1 MYSFFLFL
9 QIFREIFSLVVSHL
23 ISLKA
28 QTSEY
33 MQVSKTNSIL
43 IGSLLMPFM
52 YTNGIQKDNDIVN
65 KWMFQGILSQKEQVF
80 APKFQNKTTE
90 FLADTI
96 NFDTISKDAH
106 AEKQQTQQDS
116 FPPFNYKNVKKYIFS
131 NIFYPTEALNKG
143 IEGKVFVHFCIQ
155 KNGKINDVYITKSVH
170 PLLDSAALQLIRT
183 MPQWQP
189 VLRQGVPESIS
200 YTIPVLFEL
209 KK

>member
-9 QIFREIFSLVVSHL
+9 QIFLEIFSLAVLLL

-43 IGSLLMPFM
+43 IGSLLMPLV
-52 YTNGIQKDNDIVN
+52 YTNGMQTDNNTVS
-65 KWMFQGILSQKEQVF
+65 KSMFQEILSQQEQVF
-80 APKFQNKTTE
+80 TPAFQNQTNE

-96 NFDTISKDAH
+96 NFDTISKKTD
-106 AEKQQTQQDS
+106 AEKVQVQQDS
-116 FPPFNYKNVKKYIFS
+116 FLLFNYESVKKYIFS
-131 NIFYPTEALNKG
+131 NIFYPTEAINKG
-143 IEGKVFVHFCIQ
+143 VEGKVLVHFCIQ
-155 KNGKINDVYITKSVH
+155 KNGKINDIYITKSIH
-170 PLLDSAALQLIRT
+170 PLLDSAALQLIRA
-183 MPQWQP
+183 MPQWKP
-189 VLRQGVPESIS
+189 LLRQGVPESIS

>member
-9 QIFREIFSLVVSHL
+9 QIFLEIFSLAVLLL

-43 IGSLLMPFM
+43 IGSLLMPLV
-52 YTNGIQKDNDIVN
+52 YTNGMQTDNNTVS
-65 KWMFQGILSQKEQVF
+65 KSMFQEILSQQEQVF
-80 APKFQNKTTE
+80 TPAFQNQTNE

-96 NFDTISKDAH
+96 NFDTISKKTD
-106 AEKQQTQQDS
+106 AEKVQVQQDS
-116 FPPFNYKNVKKYIFS
+116 FLLFNYESVKKYIFS
-131 NIFYPTEALNKG
+131 NIFYPTEAINKG
-143 IEGKVFVHFCIQ
+143 IEGKVLVHFCIQ
-155 KNGKINDVYITKSVH
+155 KNGKINDIYITKSIH
-170 PLLDSAALQLIRT
+170 PLLDSAALQLIRA
-183 MPQWQP
+183 MPQWKP
-189 VLRQGVPESIS
+189 LLRQGVPESIS